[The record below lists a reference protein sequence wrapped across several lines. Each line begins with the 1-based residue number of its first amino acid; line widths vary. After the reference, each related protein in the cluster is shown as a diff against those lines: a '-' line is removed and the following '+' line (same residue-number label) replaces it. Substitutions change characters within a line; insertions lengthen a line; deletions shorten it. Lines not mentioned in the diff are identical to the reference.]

1 MLRNT
6 WTRSQTSSYG
16 SINWL
21 SFSANDCPNKSKRLA
36 CDMID
41 LSIQLVVPQKKKKKS
56 VQLVPQH
63 SKHLKNKNKK
73 NFLLNS
79 LLRATIK
86 DIDNAN

>member
-41 LSIQLVVPQKKKKKS
+41 LSIQLVVPQKKKVSNLPHNTPKHFKKS
-56 VQLVPQH
+56 
-63 SKHLKNKNKK
+63 NKK

-86 DIDNAN
+86 DINNAN